1 MTDRRRQ
8 RLSIRD
14 ERGISVIEL
23 VIASALMLVIVLAVL
38 ASLDSGTKTERS
50 TQAKSDA
57 LIDIRG
63 GVTRFTKD
71 VRQATAI
78 NGASSSGS
86 TIEMQTLVLGTPTR
100 LIYDVSGG
108 AFRRQVCTTLTL
120 GASCGGTPAPLVLRV
135 TSATPF
141 CYNPPGCTTTPPS
154 DISAVRIALAGNPD
168 VQVTQPLSITT
179 DVQLR
184 NL

>member
-1 MTDRRRQ
+1 MRRLRE
-8 RLSIRD
+8 RLSLRD
-14 ERGISVIEL
+14 DRGISVIEL
-23 VIASALMLVIVLAVL
+23 VIASTLMLVIVMAVL
-38 ASLDSGTKTERS
+38 ASLDSGTKTERG

-78 NGASSSGS
+78 NGPTSSGS
-86 TIEMQTLVLGTPTR
+86 SIEMQTLILGTPTR
-100 LIYDVSGG
+100 LIYSVSGG
-108 AFRRQVCTTLTL
+108 EFRRQVCTTLTL
-120 GASCGGTPAPLVLRV
+120 GTACGGTAAPLVQRV

-141 CYNPPGCTTTPPS
+141 CYNPPGCTTTPPPS
-154 DISAVRIALAGNPD
+154 ISAVRIALAGTPD
-168 VQVTQPLSITT
+168 VQATTPLSITT